1 MKRYSF
7 FTKIGYISLFSED
20 NKIIKISMNSN
31 QIYNDEPDEVIA
43 LAKKEIDEYLKNK
56 RRDFTF
62 SIEVKGT
69 NFQLDVLETMKR
81 IPYGETW
88 SYSKLAKE
96 SGHETAV
103 RAVGTVCKNNQ
114 LPIVIPCHRV
124 IKANGD
130 IGNYNGGVM
139 IKEMLI
145 EQEKKPSI

>member
-1 MKRYSF
+1 MKKYSF

-20 NKIIKISMNSN
+20 DKIIKISMNSN
-31 QIYNDEPDEVIA
+31 QTYNDDPDEVIA
-43 LAKKEIDEYLKNK
+43 LAEKEIDEYLKNK

-62 SIEVKGT
+62 PVEVKGT
-69 NFQLDVLETMKR
+69 NFQMDVLEAMKR

-103 RAVGTVCKNNQ
+103 RAVGNVCKNNQ

-130 IGNYNGGVM
+130 IGNYNGGVI

>member
-69 NFQLDVLETMKR
+69 NFQLDVLETMIR

>member
-103 RAVGTVCKNNQ
+103 RAVSTVCKNNQ